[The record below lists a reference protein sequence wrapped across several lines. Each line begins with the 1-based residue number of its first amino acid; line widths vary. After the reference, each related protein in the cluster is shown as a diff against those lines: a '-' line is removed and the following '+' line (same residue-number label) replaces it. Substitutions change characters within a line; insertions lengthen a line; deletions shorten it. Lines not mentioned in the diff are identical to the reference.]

1 MAGKDQSF
9 TPEERKAMRERAKEL
24 KNQNDKAA
32 AEADVMSKIA
42 EMSGTDKAMAQKI
55 QELVKNHAPDLDAKT
70 WYGMPA
76 YAKDGKI
83 ILFFQ
88 SAGKFKV
95 RYATLGFSENA
106 KLDQGQM
113 WPNAYAL
120 TSIDAATEKEIIR
133 LIKLAVS

>member
-1 MAGKDQSF
+1 
-9 TPEERKAMRERAKEL
+9 
-24 KNQNDKAA
+24 
-32 AEADVMSKIA
+32 
-42 EMSGTDKAMAQKI
+42 
-55 QELVKNHAPDLDAKT
+55 KT
-70 WYGMPA
+70 
-76 YAKDGKI
+76 